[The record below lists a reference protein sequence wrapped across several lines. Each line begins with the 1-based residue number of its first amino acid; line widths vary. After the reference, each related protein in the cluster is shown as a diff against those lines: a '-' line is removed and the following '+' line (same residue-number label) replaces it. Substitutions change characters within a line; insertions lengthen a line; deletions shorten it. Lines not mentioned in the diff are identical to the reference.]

1 MYWTLFKVLLAVFVP
16 VPVSPKITRATQAEN
31 TWILTCNGFTTL
43 FQEAKVFWK
52 TPAIEGLLGK
62 SRPSSD
68 ATPPRA
74 NTPPPNPPDYVST
87 RRSSIRPGVS
97 VYRSD

>member
-1 MYWTLFKVLLAVFVP
+1 MYWTLFKVLFALFVP

-52 TPAIEGLLGK
+52 SPALEQLLGTSYESVNVTPSDPSSP
-62 SRPSSD
+62 SRPD
-68 ATPPRA
+68 EVR
-74 NTPPPNPPDYVST
+74 T